1 MSDEFFSTYV
11 DDTPYEGG
19 DYVTGEE
26 KEELLKSGKSFII
39 RAVTLEPTG
48 GYKDTERFLLD
59 ITLDD
64 AERKLGFQTGSVDSR
79 DRMLAAMADFLA
91 ANPGKTVQARIEAA
105 GRATLVTAAA

>member
-1 MSDEFFSTYV
+1 MSDEFFQTYV

-26 KEELLKSGKSFII
+26 KEELLKSGKSFAI
-39 RAVTLEPTG
+39 RNVTLEPTG

-59 ITLDD
+59 ITLEDV
-64 AERKLGFQTGSVDSR
+64 ERKLGFQTGSVDSR